1 MTALAGM
8 RSLAKDGFLKA
19 GHEMNFKPAKM
30 VKEKIYQASYAYL
43 PNPENKKKSY
53 RDEEGAVIIGPRN
66 FTTIPMKKGIV
77 GKLTTFSG
85 VIPYKES
92 NYNVK

>member
-1 MTALAGM
+1 MTPSAGM
-8 RSLAKDGFLKA
+8 RTQTKDGYLKA
-19 GHEMNFKPAKM
+19 GHEMNFKPAKI
-30 VKEKIYQASYAYL
+30 VQEKVPSASFKYL
-43 PNPENKKKSY
+43 PNPPDKKKSY

-92 NYNVK
+92 NYNI

>member
-8 RSLAKDGFLKA
+8 RTLAKDGYLKA

-53 RDEEGAVIIGPRN
+53 RD
-66 FTTIPMKKGIV
+66 
-77 GKLTTFSG
+77 
-85 VIPYKES
+85 
-92 NYNVK
+92 